1 MVKEGTSRK
10 EGRAIGRKDYRK
22 EGRKVKEGRSRR
34 EGRAIGRKDYRK
46 DYRKGKEGRTIGRKE
61 G

>member
-1 MVKEGTSRK
+1 MVKERRSRK

-22 EGRKVKEGRSRR
+22 V
-34 EGRAIGRKDYRK
+34 
-46 DYRKGKEGRTIGRKE
+46 KEGRTIGRKD

>member
-10 EGRAIGRKDYRK
+10 EGRAIGRKDDRK

-46 DYRKGKEGRTIGRKE
+46 E
-61 G
+61 